1 MAVYKEPKTN
11 TWRAVYRYKDWTGET
26 RQTQKRGFATRRDA
40 LTWEREQMLYEQADL
55 DMTFASFVDTYT
67 VDMKNRIKENTW
79 QTKEHFSASCLAHI
93 ADLGGGV
100 FFQAIELNG
109 VIENGAELI
118 VERFKVHGGVFLAVF
133 IVTLNHFILPSDN
146 ILRLNIFDFAF

>member
-67 VDMKNRIKENTW
+67 VDMKNRID
-79 QTKEHFSASCLAHI
+79 QFG
-93 ADLGGGV
+93 ADLC
-100 FFQAIELNG
+100 
-109 VIENGAELI
+109 
-118 VERFKVHGGVFLAVF
+118 AVK
-133 IVTLNHFILPSDN
+133 IIKESLYQPCLG
-146 ILRLNIFDFAF
+146 ILRHELLLQLSQLPVHIL